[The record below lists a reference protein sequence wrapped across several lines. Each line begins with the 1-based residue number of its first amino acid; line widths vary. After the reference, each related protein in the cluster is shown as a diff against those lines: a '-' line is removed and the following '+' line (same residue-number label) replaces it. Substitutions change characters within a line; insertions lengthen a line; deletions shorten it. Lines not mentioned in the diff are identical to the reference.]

1 MKALPWMRVMWALQI
16 IVAGFQ
22 ELDPHERKLARD
34 IASRIY
40 RDRRVSQKDRQ
51 HLTRLA
57 RKAGK
62 GAARGVRARGLT
74 GLRGKQR

>member
-1 MKALPWMRVMWALQI
+1 MWALQI

-22 ELDPHERKLARD
+22 ELDSHERKLARD
-34 IASRIY
+34 IATRVY
-40 RDRRVSQKDRQ
+40 RDKRVSEKDRQ

-62 GAARGVRARGLT
+62 GAVRGVRARGLT
-74 GLRGKQR
+74 GLRGKR